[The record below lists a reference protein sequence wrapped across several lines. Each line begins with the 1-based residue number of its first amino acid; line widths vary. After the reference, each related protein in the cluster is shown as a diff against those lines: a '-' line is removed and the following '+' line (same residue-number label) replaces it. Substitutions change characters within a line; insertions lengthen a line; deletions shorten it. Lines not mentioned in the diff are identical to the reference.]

1 MGIFDR
7 LSTLIKSNL
16 NDLIS
21 SAENPEKMLNQIIVD
36 MRNQLAK
43 AKQQVA
49 AAIADEKRLK
59 DQADAEFKLAD
70 DWEKR
75 AMLAV
80 QEGRDD
86 LAKQALMRGQEHL
99 EHGQALATTWEA
111 HKIETEKLK
120 QSLRDLN
127 DKIEEAKRK
136 KNLLLARQRRAE
148 AQARI
153 SQTMSGLSENSAFE
167 AFARMEE
174 KITTNERQLQAA
186 QEIDEEFSG
195 DRLASEFKQLER
207 AGGGASADM
216 QLMALKQRM
225 GMLAAGTP
233 AASKQLA
240 AGAAPAET
248 SAKAAE
254 APAQLPAST
263 EQQKTS
269 EADLIAEIEQLGQ
282 INPRS

>member
-16 NDLIS
+16 NELIS

-49 AAIADEKRLK
+49 ASIADEKRLK
-59 DQADAEFKLAD
+59 DQADSEFKLAD
-70 DWEKR
+70 EWERR

-86 LAKQALMRGQEHL
+86 LAKQALLRGQEHL
-99 EHGQALATTWEA
+99 EHGQQLASTWET
-111 HKIETEKLK
+111 HRMETEKLK

-153 SQTMSGLSENSAFE
+153 SQTMSGLSDNSAFD
-167 AFARMEE
+167 AFNLMEE
-174 KITTNERQLQAA
+174 KITANERQLQAA

-195 DRLASEFKQLER
+195 DRLAGEFKHLER
-207 AGGGASADM
+207 ASGGVNADQ
-216 QLMALKQRM
+216 QLLQLKQRM
-225 GMLAAGTP
+225 GMLAAGAP
-233 AASKQLA
+233 AASRSVSQNSAASLERSMAA
-240 AGAAPAET
+240 AGGGTTA
-248 SAKAAE
+248 
-254 APAQLPAST
+254 
-263 EQQKTS
+263 
-269 EADLIAEIEQLGQ
+269 
-282 INPRS
+282 

>member
-7 LSTLIKSNL
+7 LSTVIKSNL

-36 MRNQLAK
+36 MRDQLAK

-59 DQADAEFKLAD
+59 DQADAEFKLSD

-86 LAKQALMRGQEHL
+86 LARQALMRGQEHL

-153 SQTMSGLSENSAFE
+153 SQTMSGLSNNSAFD

-174 KITTNERQLQAA
+174 KITSNERQLQAA

-195 DRLASEFKQLER
+195 DRLAGEFKQLER
-207 AGGGASADM
+207 ASGGASADM
-216 QLMALKQRM
+216 QLQLLKQRM
-225 GMLAAGTP
+225 GVLSAGAPTS
-233 AASKQLA
+233 ARQLA
-240 AGAAPAET
+240 AGAAEPAAPAEP
-248 SAKAAE
+248 
-254 APAQLPAST
+254 PAQLSAG
-263 EQQKTS
+263 KTDDKKTG
-269 EADLIAEIEQLGQ
+269 EAELIAEIEQLRD

>member
-21 SAENPEKMLNQIIVD
+21 SAENPEKMLNQIIAD
-36 MRNQLAK
+36 MRDQLAK

-59 DQADAEFKLAD
+59 DQADAEFRQAD

-75 AMLAV
+75 AVLAV

-111 HKIETEKLK
+111 QRLETEKLK

-127 DKIEEAKRK
+127 DKIEEARRK

-153 SQTMSGLSENSAFE
+153 SQTMSGLSNTSAFE

-174 KITTNERQLQAA
+174 KITSNERQLQAA

-195 DRLASEFKQLER
+195 DRLAHEFRQLER
-207 AGGGASADM
+207 SSGGASADM
-216 QLMALKQRM
+216 QLTALKQRM
-225 GMLAAGTP
+225 GILP
-233 AASKQLA
+233 
-240 AGAAPAET
+240 
-248 SAKAAE
+248 
-254 APAQLPAST
+254 APAQEPSKRLSAGDTSGT
-263 EQQKTS
+263 EAADKAQARLGSGEESPK
-269 EADLIAEIEQLGQ
+269 AGDDDLIAEIEQLREGK
-282 INPRS
+282 

>member
-7 LSTLIKSNL
+7 LSTLIKSNI

-21 SAENPEKMLNQIIVD
+21 SAEDPEKMLNQIIVD

-49 AAIADEKRLK
+49 AAIADEKRLR

-80 QEGRDD
+80 QQGRDD
-86 LAKQALMRGQEHL
+86 LATQALMRQQEHL
-99 EHGQALATTWEA
+99 EHAQQLALTWET
-111 HKIETEKLK
+111 HHQETEGLK

-148 AQARI
+148 AQQRI
-153 SQTMSGLSENSAFE
+153 TQTMSGLSDKSAFE
-167 AFARMEE
+167 AFNRMEE
-174 KITTNERQLQAA
+174 KITTNERQLTAA
-186 QEIDEEFSG
+186 REIEAEFTG
-195 DRLASEFKQLER
+195 DKLTAEFRQLER
-207 AGGGASADM
+207 KAGGMSSDL
-216 QLMALKQRM
+216 QLAALKERM
-225 GMLAAGTP
+225 GMLPSGAP
-233 AASKQLA
+233 APQRQLA
-240 AGAAPAET
+240 AGAE
-248 SAKAAE
+248 AKAAPSETPAAAAKPTGE
-254 APAQLPAST
+254 A
-263 EQQKTS
+263 E
-269 EADLIAEIEQLGQ
+269 LIAEIEGLRGTG
-282 INPRS
+282 SGS

>member
-36 MRNQLAK
+36 MRDQLAK

-49 AAIADEKRLK
+49 VAIADEKRLK
-59 DQADAEFKLAD
+59 DQADAEFKQAD

-86 LAKQALMRGQEHL
+86 LARQALMRGQEHL

-111 HKIETEKLK
+111 HRLETEKLK

-153 SQTMSGLSENSAFE
+153 SQTMSGMSNTSAFE

-174 KITTNERQLQAA
+174 KITSNELQLQAA
-186 QEIDEEFSG
+186 REIDEEFSG
-195 DRLASEFKQLER
+195 DRLAGEFKQLER
-207 AGGGASADM
+207 SAGGASADI
-216 QLMALKQRM
+216 QLQLLKQRM
-225 GMLAAGTP
+225 GILP
-233 AASKQLA
+233 
-240 AGAAPAET
+240 APAVAQRQLEAGSVESDKT
-248 SAKAAE
+248 TAGGQTPQLSAGNVEKKAGD
-254 APAQLPAST
+254 
-263 EQQKTS
+263 EQ
-269 EADLIAEIEQLGQ
+269 LIAEIEQLRDGGVGA
-282 INPRS
+282 